1 MFENATIG
9 ECAGVKLQFF
19 VKKWLKAVLIGI
31 FILLGWSSSQ
41 IQVEC
46 LNTLVTIYDKP
57 NEKNRL
63 NGLDFYDENMNH
75 FIQAIALESWMEL
88 YKAPDNLKYDTF
100 IKIFSHCFNTNYPIV
115 KLRRL
120 YLIQ

>member
-46 LNTLVTIYDKP
+46 LNTLLSDHDVQLVTIYDKL

-63 NGLDFYDENMNH
+63 NGQEFL
-75 FIQAIALESWMEL
+75 
-88 YKAPDNLKYDTF
+88 
-100 IKIFSHCFNTNYPIV
+100 
-115 KLRRL
+115 
-120 YLIQ
+120 